1 MKTIQSLQKKQ
12 RLRLDWI
19 LALIIT
25 AAAIFLH
32 LVFLKNAGG
41 LWRDEAA
48 IVKLATL
55 PTFDETWTYLD
66 HETCPLLL
74 PVIIHFWSAIGFGDT
89 DFGLRVYGLI
99 VGLLLLGAVWFNA
112 WTLTRSVPL
121 ISLGMLAINITV
133 VQWGDSVRA
142 YGIGSVLIALTV
154 AMTWQFVALPNRRR
168 WILTVLAA
176 TASVQCLF
184 QNAFLLL
191 AICIA
196 GATVSLRR
204 KDMKCVAAILAVG
217 LLAAIS
223 LIPYLRIIHTASDW
237 LVLAKYGYAPKY
249 IWLMFSNALAPV
261 GIWEKWLWL
270 GLGLLAVFRWAK
282 FFGRGKTPDE
292 FPQTSVEFFA
302 TTLLIAGTIIFFIY
316 LRLAALPTQVW
327 YYLPLITIAAICL
340 DAALANFFSRW
351 QIGRWLFVCLVV
363 ALPFAKTLDAVQC
376 RQTNIDLI
384 AAALRE
390 QAGPDDLILVHPWYY
405 GISFERYAGGKTP
418 WLTIPDLADHRF
430 HRYDLFKLKMQMEN
444 PLQPELDR
452 IAATL
457 QSGHRVWIIGW
468 LPFAR
473 TPPPDL
479 GPAPNQFT
487 GWLDEPYSQAWG
499 ESAGY
504 LVSAHV
510 EQVKAIPVASSNCVS
525 DFENLPLVIV
535 AGWRASPSLKT
546 SRQ

>member
-1 MKTIQSLQKKQ
+1 M
-12 RLRLDWI
+12 
-19 LALIIT
+19 
-25 AAAIFLH
+25 
-32 LVFLKNAGG
+32 
-41 LWRDEAA
+41 
-48 IVKLATL
+48 
-55 PTFDETWTYLD
+55 
-66 HETCPLLL
+66 
-74 PVIIHFWSAIGFGDT
+74 
-89 DFGLRVYGLI
+89 
-99 VGLLLLGAVWFNA
+99 
-112 WTLTRSVPL
+112 
-121 ISLGMLAINITV
+121 
-133 VQWGDSVRA
+133 
-142 YGIGSVLIALTV
+142 
-154 AMTWQFVALPNRRR
+154 
-168 WILTVLAA
+168 
-176 TASVQCLF
+176 
-184 QNAFLLL
+184 
-191 AICIA
+191 
-196 GATVSLRR
+196 
-204 KDMKCVAAILAVG
+204 
-217 LLAAIS
+217 
-223 LIPYLRIIHTASDW
+223 
-237 LVLAKYGYAPKY
+237 
-249 IWLMFSNALAPV
+249 
-261 GIWEKWLWL
+261 
-270 GLGLLAVFRWAK
+270 
-282 FFGRGKTPDE
+282 
-292 FPQTSVEFFA
+292 
-302 TTLLIAGTIIFFIY
+302 
-316 LRLAALPTQVW
+316 
-327 YYLPLITIAAICL
+327 
-340 DAALANFFSRW
+340 
-351 QIGRWLFVCLVV
+351 CLVV